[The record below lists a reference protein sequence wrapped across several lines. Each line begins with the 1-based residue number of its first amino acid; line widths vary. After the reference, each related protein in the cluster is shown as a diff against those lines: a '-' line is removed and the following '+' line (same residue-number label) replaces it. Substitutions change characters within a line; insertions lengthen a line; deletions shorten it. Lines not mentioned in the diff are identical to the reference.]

1 MIENKSKIKMAIS
14 NIQKFLVDFKNQPS
28 DLQEGLKKSLLNIL
42 NEREFVVDVKQTKP
56 IILFRFN
63 GDDIT
68 LTKVEFVNLPFL
80 EKDKRFLNSSH
91 LTSWT
96 FFKSIPKDEFWIS
109 LVDLENSKGNLYQ
122 TLAKIVAGKDS
133 SNSDKDKVNLFF
145 NTELEKILNHLGTY
159 FNLSYLRTW
168 EPYSKIVSDVKPS
181 LFFSSNFL
189 TKTNVKEVYSTLK
202 SEEGVN
208 LYAEEL
214 FVTLPDKEKFHS
226 IYNFYDLWEYFNPE
240 FVTVKEEIFDID
252 KEVVGQIP
260 ALVWLNT
267 SPEYLYERLNQ
278 VVENEKNEQRLTK
291 FYDRMRF
298 NFDSTISI
306 YNKKL
311 AINYRNENQTVV
323 LKDDYQFSKFIA
335 NLIRLILKSYSQ
347 YSNSETNLVC
357 ELDNFSTK
365 ILKQFHLSVV
375 LQHFNFKDEEEM
387 IVPVDDLKY
396 EKISDS
402 FSSSNFVTVLESI
415 LITKKVKY
423 TLHLYNIYD
432 SLICHAR
439 NYYEDYLVFEE
450 LYHFWKR
457 YPDSI
462 SVTVSDKEF
471 QALKYFQ
478 EGLDKG
484 YIKDDVFVSISKILE
499 MVETS

>member
-14 NIQKFLVDFKNQPS
+14 NIQKFLIDFKNQPS
-28 DLQEGLKKSLLNIL
+28 DLQKGLKKILLEIL
-42 NEREFVVDVKQTKP
+42 KEKDFTVETETTKR
-56 IILFRFN
+56 IILFRFK
-63 GDDIT
+63 GDDVK
-68 LTKVEFVNLPFL
+68 LTKIELVKLPFL

-109 LVDLENSKGNLYQ
+109 LVDFKNDGGEISSLLIKAALGKKLLEY
-122 TLAKIVAGKDS
+122 
-133 SNSDKDKVNLFF
+133 DKKMFNLFF
-145 NTELEKILNHLGTY
+145 NTELEKILNHLGVY

-168 EPYSKIVSDVKPS
+168 EPYSKIVSDMKPS

-189 TKTNVKEVYSTLK
+189 TKANVKEVYSTLK
-202 SEEGVN
+202 SEESIN

-214 FVTLPDKEKFHS
+214 FVTLQDKEMFHS
-226 IYNFYDLWEYFNPE
+226 IYNFYDLWEYSNPE
-240 FVTVKEEIFDID
+240 FVTVKEEIFDLD

-267 SPEYLYERLNQ
+267 SPEYLYEKLNQ
-278 VVENEKNEQRLTK
+278 VVENEKNEKRLTK

-298 NFDSTISI
+298 NFNSIISI
-306 YNKKL
+306 FNKKL
-311 AINYRNENQTVV
+311 AIDYRNENQTFVSR
-323 LKDDYQFSKFIA
+323 DDYQFSKFIA
-335 NLIRLILKSYSQ
+335 NLIKLILRSYSD
-347 YSNSETNLVC
+347 YSKTEGNLVC
-357 ELDNFSTK
+357 ELNDFSTK

-375 LQHFNFKDEEEM
+375 LQHFKNEEELM
-387 IVPVDDLKY
+387 VPVDGLKY

-432 SLICHAR
+432 SLIYHTR
-439 NYYEDYLVFEE
+439 HYYEKYLVFEE

-457 YPDSI
+457 YPESI

-471 QALKYFQ
+471 PALKYFQ

>member
-1 MIENKSKIKMAIS
+1 MIGNKSKIKMAIS
-14 NIQKFLVDFKNQPS
+14 NIQKFLIDFKNQPS
-28 DLQEGLKKSLLNIL
+28 DLQKDLKKILLEIL
-42 NEREFVVDVKQTKP
+42 KEREFVVDVKPTKS
-56 IILFRFN
+56 IILFRFK

-68 LTKVEFVNLPFL
+68 LTKVEFVELPFL
-80 EKDKRFLNSSH
+80 EKDKRFLNSNH

-96 FFKSIPKDEFWIS
+96 FFKSIPKDELWIS
-109 LVDLENSKGNLYQ
+109 LVDFENSRGSLYQ

-133 SNSDKDKVNLFF
+133 SNSNKDKVNLFF
-145 NTELEKILNHLGTY
+145 NNELEKILNHLGVY
-159 FNLSYLRTW
+159 FNLSYLQTW

-202 SEEGVN
+202 SEEDIN

-214 FVTLPDKEKFHS
+214 FVTLKDKEMFHS
-226 IYNFYDLWEYFNPE
+226 IYNFYDLWEYSNPE
-240 FVTVKEEIFDID
+240 FVTVKEEIFDLD

-267 SPEYLYERLNQ
+267 SPEYLYEKLNQ
-278 VVENEKNEQRLTK
+278 VVENEKNGERLTK
-291 FYDRMRF
+291 FYNRMRF
-298 NFDSTISI
+298 NFNSIISI

-311 AINYRNENQTVV
+311 VIDYRNEKQTFVSR
-323 LKDDYQFSKFIA
+323 DDYQFSKFIA
-335 NLIRLILKSYSQ
+335 NLIKLILKSYGE
-347 YSNSETNLVC
+347 YSSSETNLVC

-365 ILKQFHLSVV
+365 ILEQFHLSVV
-375 LQHFNFKDEEEM
+375 LQHFKNKEEI
-387 IVPVDDLKY
+387 IVPIDGLKY

-402 FSSSNFVTVLESI
+402 FSGLNFVTVLESI
-415 LITKKVKY
+415 LINRKVKY

-432 SLICHAR
+432 SLIYHTR
-439 NYYEDYLVFEE
+439 NSYKDCLVFEE
-450 LYHFWKR
+450 LYHFWKM
-457 YPDSI
+457 YPESI

-471 QALKYFQ
+471 LVLKYFQ

-484 YIKDDVFVSISKILE
+484 YIKDDVFVSISKIIE

>member
-1 MIENKSKIKMAIS
+1 MIESKSKIQMAIS
-14 NIQKFLVDFKNQPS
+14 NIQKFLTNFKNQPS
-28 DLQEGLKKSLLNIL
+28 DLQKGLKKILLEIL
-42 NEREFVVDVKQTKP
+42 KEKDFTVEVKSTKP
-56 IILFRFN
+56 IILFRFK

-109 LVDLENSKGNLYQ
+109 LVDFENSKGNLYQ

-145 NTELEKILNHLGTY
+145 NFELEKILNHLGVY
-159 FNLSYLRTW
+159 FNLSYLQTW

-189 TKTNVKEVYSTLK
+189 TKANVKEVYSTLK
-202 SEEGVN
+202 SEEDIN

-214 FVTLPDKEKFHS
+214 FVTLQNKEQFHS
-226 IYNFYDLWEYFNPE
+226 IYNFYDLWEYSNPE
-240 FVTVKEEIFDID
+240 FVAVKEEIFDLDKKID
-252 KEVVGQIP
+252 GQIP

-267 SPEYLYERLNQ
+267 SPEYLYEKLNQ
-278 VVENEKNEQRLTK
+278 VVENEKNEKRLTK

-298 NFDSTISI
+298 NFNSIISI
-306 YNKKL
+306 FNKKL
-311 AINYRNENQTVV
+311 AIDYRNENPTVV
-323 LKDDYQFSKFIA
+323 SKDDYQFSKFIA

-347 YSNSETNLVC
+347 YSNSENHLVC
-357 ELDNFSTK
+357 ELDSFSTK
-365 ILKQFHLSVV
+365 ILEQFHLSVV
-375 LQHFNFKDEEEM
+375 LQHFKDEEEM

>member
-1 MIENKSKIKMAIS
+1 MIGNKSKIKKAIS
-14 NIQKFLVDFKNQPS
+14 NIQKFLIDFKNQPS
-28 DLQEGLKKSLLNIL
+28 DLQKDLKKSLLNIL
-42 NEREFVVDVKQTKP
+42 NEREFVVEIKPTKP
-56 IILFRFN
+56 IILFRFK

-109 LVDLENSKGNLYQ
+109 LVDFENSKGNLYQ
-122 TLAKIVAGKDS
+122 TLAKIVVGEDS
-133 SNSDKDKVNLFF
+133 SNSDKDKINLFF
-145 NTELEKILNHLGTY
+145 NAELEKILNHLGVY

-168 EPYSKIVSDVKPS
+168 EPYSKIVADVKPS

-189 TKTNVKEVYSTLK
+189 TKANVKEVYSTLK
-202 SEEGVN
+202 SEESIN

-214 FVTLPDKEKFHS
+214 FVTLQYKEQFHS
-226 IYNFYDLWEYFNPE
+226 IYNFYDLWEYSNPE
-240 FVTVKEEIFDID
+240 FVTVKEEIFDLD

-267 SPEYLYERLNQ
+267 SPEYLYEKLNQ
-278 VVENEKNEQRLTK
+278 VVENEKNEKRLTK

-298 NFDSTISI
+298 NFNGIISI
-306 YNKKL
+306 FNKKL
-311 AINYRNENQTVV
+311 AIDYHNENPTVV
-323 LKDDYQFSKFIA
+323 SKDDYQFSKFIA

-347 YSNSETNLVC
+347 YSNSENHLVC
-357 ELDNFSTK
+357 ELNDFSTK
-365 ILKQFHLSVV
+365 ILKQFHLGVV
-375 LQHFNFKDEEEM
+375 LQRFKDGEEM
-387 IVPVDDLKY
+387 IVPVDGLKY

-402 FSSSNFVTVLESI
+402 FSSSNFVTSLESI
-415 LITKKVKY
+415 LITRKVKY

-432 SLICHAR
+432 SLIYHAR

-457 YPDSI
+457 YPESI
-462 SVTVSDKEF
+462 SVTVSEKEF

-478 EGLDKG
+478 EGLDNG
-484 YIKDDVFVSISKILE
+484 FIKNDVFVSIPQILE
-499 MVETS
+499 MVETGK

>member
-1 MIENKSKIKMAIS
+1 MIGNKSKIQMAIS
-14 NIQKFLVDFKNQPS
+14 NIQKSLTNFKNQPS
-28 DLQEGLKKSLLNIL
+28 DLQKGFKKSLLQML
-42 NEREFVVDVKQTKP
+42 KERVFTIEAESEKP
-56 IILFRFN
+56 LILFRFKS
-63 GDDIT
+63 GDIS
-68 LTKVEFVNLPFL
+68 LTKVEFVKLPFL
-80 EKDKRFLNSSH
+80 KKDDRFLHSSH
-91 LTSWT
+91 LTSWV
-96 FFKSIPKDEFWIS
+96 FFKSIPKDEFWVS
-109 LVDLENSKGNLYQ
+109 LVDLENGGGNISQIL
-122 TLAKIVAGKDS
+122 TKIIVGEDLS
-133 SNSDKDKVNLFF
+133 QSEKDKINLFF
-145 NTELEKILNHLGTY
+145 NIELEKILNQTGLY

-375 LQHFNFKDEEEM
+375 LQHFKDEEEM

>member
-14 NIQKFLVDFKNQPS
+14 NIQKFLINFKNQPS
-28 DLQEGLKKSLLNIL
+28 DLQEDLKKILLEIL
-42 NEREFVVDVKQTKP
+42 KEKDFTIEAETTKR
-56 IILFRFN
+56 IILFRFK
-63 GDDIT
+63 GDDVK

-109 LVDLENSKGNLYQ
+109 LVDLENSKENLYQ

-226 IYNFYDLWEYFNPE
+226 IYNFYDLWEYSNPE
-240 FVTVKEEIFDID
+240 FVTVKEEIFDLD
-252 KEVVGQIP
+252 KKVVGQIP

-267 SPEYLYERLNQ
+267 SPEYLYEKLNQ
-278 VVENEKNEQRLTK
+278 VVENEKNEKRLTK

-298 NFDSTISI
+298 NFNSIISI
-306 YNKKL
+306 FNKKL
-311 AINYRNENQTVV
+311 VIDYHNENLTVV
-323 LKDDYQFSKFIA
+323 SKDDYQFSKFIA
-335 NLIRLILKSYSQ
+335 NLIKLILKSYSE
-347 YSNSETNLVC
+347 YSNSENHLVC

-365 ILKQFHLSVV
+365 ILKQFHLGVV
-375 LQHFNFKDEEEM
+375 LQRFKNEEEM
-387 IVPVDDLKY
+387 IVPVDGLKY

-415 LITKKVKY
+415 LITRKVKY

>member
-14 NIQKFLVDFKNQPS
+14 NIQKFLINFKNQPS
-28 DLQEGLKKSLLNIL
+28 DLQEDLKKILLEIL
-42 NEREFVVDVKQTKP
+42 KEKDFTIEAETTKR
-56 IILFRFN
+56 IILFRFK
-63 GDDIT
+63 GDDVK

-96 FFKSIPKDEFWIS
+96 FFKSIPKDKFWIS

-122 TLAKIVAGKDS
+122 TLAKIVA
-133 SNSDKDKVNLFF
+133 
-145 NTELEKILNHLGTY
+145 
-159 FNLSYLRTW
+159 
-168 EPYSKIVSDVKPS
+168 DVKPS

-189 TKTNVKEVYSTLK
+189 TKTNVKEIYSTLK

-375 LQHFNFKDEEEM
+375 LQHFKDEEEM
-387 IVPVDDLKY
+387 IVLVDDLKY

-432 SLICHAR
+432 SLIYHAR

>member
-1 MIENKSKIKMAIS
+1 MI
-14 NIQKFLVDFKNQPS
+14 
-28 DLQEGLKKSLLNIL
+28 
-42 NEREFVVDVKQTKP
+42 T
-56 IILFRFN
+56 
-63 GDDIT
+63 
-68 LTKVEFVNLPFL
+68 
-80 EKDKRFLNSSH
+80 
-91 LTSWT
+91 
-96 FFKSIPKDEFWIS
+96 
-109 LVDLENSKGNLYQ
+109 
-122 TLAKIVAGKDS
+122 
-133 SNSDKDKVNLFF
+133 
-145 NTELEKILNHLGTY
+145 
-159 FNLSYLRTW
+159 
-168 EPYSKIVSDVKPS
+168 
-181 LFFSSNFL
+181 
-189 TKTNVKEVYSTLK
+189 
-202 SEEGVN
+202 
-208 LYAEEL
+208 
-214 FVTLPDKEKFHS
+214 
-226 IYNFYDLWEYFNPE
+226 
-240 FVTVKEEIFDID
+240 
-252 KEVVGQIP
+252 
-260 ALVWLNT
+260 
-267 SPEYLYERLNQ
+267 
-278 VVENEKNEQRLTK
+278 NEKNEQRLTK

-375 LQHFNFKDEEEM
+375 LQHFKDEEEM

>member
-14 NIQKFLVDFKNQPS
+14 NIQKFLINFKNQPS
-28 DLQEGLKKSLLNIL
+28 DLQEDLKKILLEIL
-42 NEREFVVDVKQTKP
+42 KEKDFTIEAETTKR
-56 IILFRFN
+56 IILFRFK
-63 GDDIT
+63 GDDVK

-80 EKDKRFLNSSH
+80 EKDKRFLNSTH

-122 TLAKIVAGKDS
+122 TLAKIVTGKDS

-298 NFDSTISI
+298 NFDSTILI

-375 LQHFNFKDEEEM
+375 LQHFKDEEEM

-396 EKISDS
+396 KKISDS

>member
-14 NIQKFLVDFKNQPS
+14 NIQKFLINFKNQPS
-28 DLQEGLKKSLLNIL
+28 DLQEDLKKILLEIL
-42 NEREFVVDVKQTKP
+42 KEKDFTIEAETTKR
-56 IILFRFN
+56 IILFRFK
-63 GDDIT
+63 GDDVK

-91 LTSWT
+91 ITSWT
-96 FFKSIPKDEFWIS
+96 FFKSIPKDKFWIS

-122 TLAKIVAGKDS
+122 TLA
-133 SNSDKDKVNLFF
+133 
-145 NTELEKILNHLGTY
+145 
-159 FNLSYLRTW
+159 
-168 EPYSKIVSDVKPS
+168 KIVSDVKPS

-375 LQHFNFKDEEEM
+375 LQHFKDEEEM

-457 YPDSI
+457 YPESI

>member
-1 MIENKSKIKMAIS
+1 MIESKSKIQMAIS
-14 NIQKFLVDFKNQPS
+14 NIQKFLTNFKNQPS
-28 DLQEGLKKSLLNIL
+28 DLQKGLKKILLEIL
-42 NEREFVVDVKQTKP
+42 KEKDFTVEVKSTKP
-56 IILFRFN
+56 IILFRFK

-109 LVDLENSKGNLYQ
+109 LVDFENSKGNLYQ
-122 TLAKIVAGKDS
+122 TLAKIVVGKDS
-133 SNSDKDKVNLFF
+133 SNSDKDKINLFF
-145 NTELEKILNHLGTY
+145 NAELEKILNHLGVY

-189 TKTNVKEVYSTLK
+189 TKVNVKEVYSTLK
-202 SEEGVN
+202 SEENIN

-214 FVTLPDKEKFHS
+214 FVTLQDKEQFYS
-226 IYNFYDLWEYFNPE
+226 IYNFYDLWEYSNPE
-240 FVTVKEEIFDID
+240 FVTVKEEIFDLDKKID
-252 KEVVGQIP
+252 GQIP

-267 SPEYLYERLNQ
+267 SPEYLYEKLNQ
-278 VVENEKNEQRLTK
+278 VVENEKNEKRLTK

-298 NFDSTISI
+298 NFNSIISI
-306 YNKKL
+306 FNKKL
-311 AINYRNENQTVV
+311 TIDYRNENPTVV
-323 LKDDYQFSKFIA
+323 SKDDYQFSKFIT

-347 YSNSETNLVC
+347 YSNSENHLVC
-357 ELDNFSTK
+357 ELDSFSTK
-365 ILKQFHLSVV
+365 ILEQFHLSVV
-375 LQHFNFKDEEEM
+375 LQHFKNEEE
-387 IVPVDDLKY
+387 IVVPIDDLKY
-396 EKISDS
+396 EKNSDS

-415 LITKKVKY
+415 LITRKVKY

-457 YPDSI
+457 YPNSI